1 MTIVD
6 SGKSTYSGDTST
18 TSYSTPSADGSVAFS
33 TESSINFSKR
43 GSNFSK
49 RERDIIENEASFST
63 LSPSKD
69 RAKNKTV
76 EDFTVNKLRYS
87 SLGLHGRDKE
97 KEILNTCLEKV
108 TAKDDN
114 IKRALVLIK
123 GFSGTGKTALASF
136 LIVPIQRR
144 KGLYVKGKFDLYL
157 RDQPYAGIAAAC
169 REICGEIL
177 YLRNQPAQGS
187 GNGRSFQDIHDKLID
202 GLGGDIHLLTTM
214 VPELNEIV
222 GDQHTR
228 FEPDGAA
235 AGNHGNQEE
244 AKARF
249 NFIFRVFIRLI
260 TSYFAPLVMV
270 LDDLQ
275 WADVGSLELIE
286 NLITD
291 RDNSNFMIIGTYRSN
306 EVDDTHLVSKVLR
319 DLKEKSEQ
327 GDFDISEIEVGNLG
341 VDEVDCVI
349 MDLLSLDDSSKTIG
363 LAEICLKRTAGNVFF
378 LIAFIAM
385 LQEEGLLVFNLGLF
399 QWKWD
404 VTKIESDTG
413 ASSNVVDL
421 MKRKMTK
428 PPKAFGQV
436 LSMAACLGSSF
447 DGARLGLVWSQYR
460 DQSAKDNIEQDE
472 KTLEEWL
479 SLAVQEGL
487 LERVGSSNYQWSHD
501 KVQEAAFSL
510 VPAEELNDFKFQVGD
525 ILLRQL
531 SEKEL
536 YASIFVVVN
545 LLQEGSLGGA
555 LCNLKRI
562 RLAELNLRACQKA
575 ATFSAFSSAGNFA
588 RMGIELLP
596 GDRWTSHCAL
606 SLDLYSTAAESNG
619 YLGNIESMESL
630 CSEVL
635 KQDIP
640 LLDKL
645 RVYNVLVSNNSKS
658 GRNAEAV
665 VLLLKILRQL
675 GCKFPKSSVSRSLA
689 TVASLAKAQATLK
702 SRTPEEIAKM
712 PIMTDRLQIETSKLL
727 GKLTICAYQCGSDLK
742 SLAILP
748 TMKNIRLTLRY
759 GVCEE
764 SPIAFAMLG
773 VVLSGF
779 LGDLQAGSMIGDYT
793 LLLLT
798 KLESKRTYS
807 RTMLIVS
814 YFVFSW
820 TRPLRSL
827 LKSFL
832 DGYENGLKSGDTE
845 SAMFVSVWEFNKARR
860 GDATPRLYT
869 HQFSF
874 ACSALPST
882 LFFRFFQEC
891 LSSCLRL
898 IAPFTAS
905 K

>member
-1 MTIVD
+1 MTFVD
-6 SGKSTYSGDTST
+6 SGKSTHSGDTSA
-18 TSYSTPSADGSVAFS
+18 TSYSTPSGDGSVAFS
-33 TESSINFSKR
+33 TERS
-43 GSNFSK
+43 SNFSK
-49 RERDIIENEASFST
+49 REGDIIENESKSFT
-63 LSPSKD
+63 LAPSKD
-69 RAKNKTV
+69 RGKNKNV

-97 KEILNTCLEKV
+97 KEILKTCLEKV
-108 TAKDDN
+108 TAKDDS

-123 GFSGTGKTALASF
+123 GFSGTGKTALASS
-136 LIVPIQRR
+136 LIVPIQKR

-157 RDQPYAGIAAAC
+157 RDEPYVGIAGAC

-177 YLRNQPAQGS
+177 TLRSHQAQGS
-187 GNGRSFQDIHDKLID
+187 ENGRSFQDIHDKLIG
-202 GLGGDIHLLTTM
+202 GLGEDIHVLTTII
-214 VPELNEIV
+214 PELNEIV
-222 GDQHTR
+222 GDQLTR
-228 FEPDGAA
+228 LGTDGVAA
-235 AGNHGNQEE
+235 RNHGNQEE

-249 NFIFRVFIRLI
+249 NFIFRVFIRLVA
-260 TSYFAPLVMV
+260 SYFAPLVMV

-291 RDNSNFMIIGTYRSN
+291 RDNSNFMVIGTYRSN
-306 EVDDTHLVSKVLR
+306 EVDATHLVSKVLR
-319 DLKEKSEQ
+319 DLKEKSEKE
-327 GDFDISEIEVGNLG
+327 DFDISEIEVGNLG

-385 LQEEGLLVFNLGLF
+385 LQEEGLLVFNLGSF

-413 ASSNVVDL
+413 ASSNVVHL
-421 MKRKMTK
+421 MKGKMTK
-428 PPKAFGQV
+428 PPKDFGQV

-447 DGARLGLVWSQYR
+447 DDARLGLVWSQYR
-460 DQSAKDNIEQDE
+460 DQSAKDNVEQDE
-472 KTLEEWL
+472 KTLEQWL

-501 KVQEAAFSL
+501 KVQEAASSL
-510 VPAEELNDFKFQVGD
+510 VPAEEWSDFKFQVGG
-525 ILLRQL
+525 ILLQQL

-545 LLQEGSLGGA
+545 LLQEGLLGGA

-575 ATFSAFSSAGNFA
+575 ATFSAFSSAAKFA

-619 YLGNIESMESL
+619 YLGNVESMESF
-630 CSEVL
+630 CNEVL

-645 RVYNVLVSNNSKS
+645 RVYNVLVLNIANS
-658 GRNAEAV
+658 GRYAEAV
-665 VLLLKILRQL
+665 ALLLKILRQL
-675 GCKFPKSSVSRSLA
+675 GCKFPKSSASRSLA
-689 TVASLAKAQATLK
+689 TVASMVKAQATLK
-702 SRTPEEIAKM
+702 SRTSKEIAKM
-712 PIMTDRLQIETSKLL
+712 PIMTDPLQMETSKLL
-727 GKLTICAYQCGSDLK
+727 SKLSKIAYQCGSDLK
-742 SLAILP
+742 SLTILSI
-748 TMKNIRLTLRY
+748 MKNIRLTLRY

-764 SPIAFAMLG
+764 SPNAFATLG
-773 VVLSGF
+773 LVLSGV
-779 LGDLQAGSMIGDYT
+779 LGDLQAGSMIGDYS
-793 LLLLT
+793 LLLLA
-798 KLESKRTYS
+798 KLESKRTYC
-807 RTMLIVS
+807 RTTYIVS

-820 TRPLRSL
+820 TRPLRGL

-845 SAMFVSVWEFNKARR
+845 SAMLVS
-860 GDATPRLYT
+860 
-869 HQFSF
+869 
-874 ACSALPST
+874 
-882 LFFRFFQEC
+882 
-891 LSSCLRL
+891 
-898 IAPFTAS
+898 I
-905 K
+905 

>member
-1 MTIVD
+1 MKFVE
-6 SGKSTYSGDTST
+6 SGKSTHSGDST
-18 TSYSTPSADGSVAFS
+18 PTSYSTLSADDGVVFS
-33 TESSINFSKR
+33 TESS
-43 GSNFSK
+43 SNFSK
-49 RERDIIENEASFST
+49 RKGDIIENEFKSFT
-63 LSPSKD
+63 LAASKD
-69 RAKNKTV
+69 RGKNKTV

-97 KEILNTCLEKV
+97 KETLNTCLEKV

-123 GFSGTGKTALASF
+123 GFSGTGKTALASS

-157 RDQPYAGIAAAC
+157 RDEPYAGISGAC

-177 YLRNQPAQGS
+177 YLRSHQTQGS
-187 GNGRSFQDIHDKLID
+187 GNGRSFQDIHDKLIG
-202 GLGGDIHLLTTM
+202 GLGEDIHLLTTM
-214 VPELNEIV
+214 IPELNEIV
-222 GDQHTR
+222 GDQQIRLET
-228 FEPDGAA
+228 DGAA

-260 TSYFAPLVMV
+260 TSYFSPLVMV

-306 EVDDTHLVSKVLR
+306 EVDATHLVSKVLR

-327 GDFDISEIEVGNLG
+327 GDFDVSEIEVGNLG
-341 VDEVDCVI
+341 VDEVNCVI

-363 LAEICLKRTAGNVFF
+363 LAEICLQRTAGNVFF

-385 LQEEGLLVFNLGLF
+385 LQEEGLLFFNLGLLK
-399 QWKWD
+399 WKWD

-413 ASSNVVDL
+413 ASSNVVVL
-421 MKRKMTK
+421 MKGKMTK
-428 PPKAFGQV
+428 PPKDFGQV
-436 LSMAACLGSSF
+436 LSMAASLGSSF
-447 DGARLGLVWSQYR
+447 DEARLGLVWSQYR
-460 DQSAKDNIEQDE
+460 DQSAKDNAEQDE
-472 KTLEEWL
+472 KALEQWL

-501 KVQEAAFSL
+501 KVQEAALSL

-525 ILLRQL
+525 ILLRHL

-545 LLQEGSLGGA
+545 LLQEESLGGA
-555 LCNLKRI
+555 LYNLKRI

-575 ATFSAFSSAGNFA
+575 ATFSAFSSAAKFA

-596 GDRWTSHCAL
+596 SDRWTNHCGL

-619 YLGNIESMESL
+619 YLGNVESMESF
-630 CSEVL
+630 CNEVL

-645 RVYNVLVSNNSKS
+645 RVYNVLLSNIANS
-658 GRNAEAV
+658 GRNSEAV

-675 GCKFPKSSVSRSLA
+675 GCKFPKSSASRSLA
-689 TVASLAKAQATLK
+689 TVASMVKAQATLK

-712 PIMTDRLQIETSKLL
+712 PIMTDPLQIETAKLLSKL
-727 GKLTICAYQCGSDLK
+727 TVCAYQCGSDLK

-748 TMKNIRLTLRY
+748 TMENMRLTLRY

-764 SPIAFAMLG
+764 SPIAFASLG

-779 LGDLQAGSMIGDYT
+779 LGDLQAGSMIGDYS
-793 LLLLT
+793 LLLLA

-807 RTMLIVS
+807 RTTLYVS
-814 YFVFSW
+814 YLLFSW
-820 TRPLRSL
+820 TRPLRGL
-827 LKSFL
+827 LKSL
-832 DGYENGLKSGDTE
+832 LEGYENGLKSGDTE
-845 SAMFVSVWEFNKARR
+845 SAMLVSISEVNKARR
-860 GDATPRLYT
+860 GDATP
-869 HQFSF
+869 
-874 ACSALPST
+874 
-882 LFFRFFQEC
+882 
-891 LSSCLRL
+891 
-898 IAPFTAS
+898 
-905 K
+905 